1 MAVSVMSGS
10 IIEGCMYKLVTI
22 VKKKKNFISLL
33 YHCYCNVYYRP
44 LCWRAL
50 YNSFQTSGYPHP
62 VPVALT
68 PRP

>member
-1 MAVSVMSGS
+1 MTVSVMSGS
-10 IIEGCMYKLVTI
+10 VIKRYMYKLETI
-22 VKKKKNFISLL
+22 GNKKENSPQ
-33 YHCYCNVYYRP
+33 YHCHCNVLYRP